1 MRGGLGWSGSMSARG
16 WAVSAAECAPV
27 VPRVGMG
34 SCGALGRGGGGGA
47 RRREG
52 RGGAV
57 HVRAI
62 CGSGKDRHGGTNK
75 IVHFLLVRFTQGDA
89 L

>member
-27 VPRVGMG
+27 VPGVGMG
-34 SCGALGRGGGGGA
+34 SCGALGGGGGA
-47 RRREG
+47 CGWEG

-75 IVHFLLVRFTQGDA
+75 IVHFLLVRFTLGDA

>member
-27 VPRVGMG
+27 VPGVGMG
-34 SCGALGRGGGGGA
+34 SCGALGGGGGA
-47 RRREG
+47 CGWEG
-52 RGGAV
+52 REGAV

-75 IVHFLLVRFTQGDA
+75 IVHFLLVRFTLGDA